1 MNLSRNKQHRAAP
14 GHHHPFCHAKT
25 ASQGD
30 PGYRTTRKE
39 RKQSSQGD
47 CQRHRKCNNGSRG
60 KISHGRPPSKFRSSF
75 SSTRIV
81 KRTSPSP
88 TPPSLEIPIAPQSH
102 PSIHPRPKKNI
113 SPKKNRSKPGV
124 VVTSREDPS
133 RSHSPIPT
141 PPQPP
146 HPAKPSYTPRP
157 AAAPRPRFP
166 HIALVVVVRLCVEES
181 LKKEGYQG
189 GITV

>member
-1 MNLSRNKQHRAAP
+1 MKLSRNKQRRAAP

-39 RKQSSQGD
+39 RKQSWKGD
-47 CQRHRKCNNGSRG
+47 CQRHRTCNNGSRG

-88 TPPSLEIPIAPQSH
+88 PPLPWKF
-102 PSIHPRPKKNI
+102 PSRPNPIHPRPKKNI

-141 PPQPP
+141 PPQTP

-189 GITV
+189 GIAV

>member
-1 MNLSRNKQHRAAP
+1 MTESRQYKYRRAMKLTLPESTAP
-14 GHHHPFCHAKT
+14 RCAGSSSSLLPRQNSKPRR
-25 ASQGD
+25 

-39 RKQSSQGD
+39 RKQSSKGD
-47 CQRHRKCNNGSRG
+47 CQRHRKCNNGSRD

-141 PPQPP
+141 PPNPPIQPN
-146 HPAKPSYTPRP
+146 HHTL
-157 AAAPRPRFP
+157 
-166 HIALVVVVRLCVEES
+166 HALPPLRDLAS
-181 LKKEGYQG
+181 RILLLWLL
-189 GITV
+189 